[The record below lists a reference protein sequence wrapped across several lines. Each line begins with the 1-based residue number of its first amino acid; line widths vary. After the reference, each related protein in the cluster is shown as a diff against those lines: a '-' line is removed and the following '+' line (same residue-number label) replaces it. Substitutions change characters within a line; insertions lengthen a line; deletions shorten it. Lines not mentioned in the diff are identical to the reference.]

1 MGRALGPAGVMRHPS
16 FRKPADRTLP
26 NLCIRRTGA
35 PNYHACW
42 LQCIRG
48 SNMRAARWVRLLLTI
63 ALVLAGGVAHSEVYR
78 WTDSNGRVHFGDR
91 PDASAAQGAKKVLV
105 PRPNLADGFEATPPA
120 TSPGSPP
127 VDSGDDTTAPA
138 VPSEAAEIP
147 QPEPAPKR
155 GVAAQ
160 RQDSCQAK
168 WAAFRA
174 STECFATCGK
184 HIGRS
189 GRRNNA
195 GCVQCEDM
203 PMPRC

>member
-1 MGRALGPAGVMRHPS
+1 MG
-16 FRKPADRTLP
+16 T
-26 NLCIRRTGA
+26 
-35 PNYHACW
+35 
-42 LQCIRG
+42 
-48 SNMRAARWVRLLLTI
+48 ARWVRLLPAI
-63 ALVLAGGVAHSEVYR
+63 ALVLAGSGAYSEVYR
-78 WTDSNGRVHFGDR
+78 WTDSNGQVHFGDR
-91 PDASAAQGAKKVLV
+91 PDASAAQGAKKVRV
-105 PRPNLADGFEATPPA
+105 PRTNLADGFEATPPA
-120 TSPGSPP
+120 TSPGSTP
-127 VDSGDDTTAPA
+127 DGSGDDTTAPA

-147 QPEPAPKR
+147 KPEPAPKR

-195 GCVQCEDM
+195 GCVQCDDM